1 MSDDKMR
8 LNLTGKDFEVSKA
21 DAVEVARDILGTVN
35 KYVQPMTKTND
46 YMNQE
51 ELDSFLKQELQK
63 TEQATQK
70 PKEELESRIQNIM
83 TDLIVVAGGLQISL
97 ESDDGTEYVNLYK
110 VETSSVVDSSLDKL
124 ITLLFDF
131 AEETNQPKYCLLAI
145 DILNIMHHQK
155 TFYIVDAMCDGD
167 STQGIVA
174 DPHKALIYVLQLAL
188 KIPSVKPYA
197 ITFAEQLNLKLE

>member
-131 AEETNQPKYCLLAI
+131 AEETNQPKYCLLA
-145 DILNIMHHQK
+145 DRK
-155 TFYIVDAMCDGD
+155 
-167 STQGIVA
+167 
-174 DPHKALIYVLQLAL
+174 
-188 KIPSVKPYA
+188 SVV
-197 ITFAEQLNLKLE
+197 